1 MFIDRL
7 DAARQL
13 TPSIAHLKKKSNL
26 IVLGIPRGGLPVAAA
41 IAREL
46 HAPLDIILTKKIGA
60 PTNQELAI
68 GAATPAAFFLDN
80 NYSVDPVYIKNK
92 VHEIQELL
100 KKRAQLYRQDAPAL
114 PLANKTV
121 IIVDDGVATGH
132 TMYAAVLDVK
142 KQKPREVI
150 VVTPVIS
157 PEARELL
164 EQETDEVISVITPP
178 DLGAIGAYYRNFEQV
193 SDKEAAHILQSFKQG
208 K

>member
-13 TPSIAHLKKKSNL
+13 APSIAHLKNKPNL
-26 IVLGIPRGGLPVAAA
+26 VVLGIPRGGLPIAAA

-68 GAATPAAFFLDN
+68 GAATPAAFFLDST
-80 NYSVDPVYIKNK
+80 YQVDPLYVKNK
-92 VHEIQELL
+92 VREIQELL
-100 KKRAQLYRQDAPAL
+100 KKRAQLYRSGAPAL
-114 PLANKTV
+114 PLPNKTV

-142 KQKPREVI
+142 KQKPHEI
-150 VVTPVIS
+150 IIVTPVIS

-164 EQETDEVISVITPP
+164 QQEVPEVISVITPP
-178 DLGAIGAYYRNFEQV
+178 DLGAIGAYYRDFEQV